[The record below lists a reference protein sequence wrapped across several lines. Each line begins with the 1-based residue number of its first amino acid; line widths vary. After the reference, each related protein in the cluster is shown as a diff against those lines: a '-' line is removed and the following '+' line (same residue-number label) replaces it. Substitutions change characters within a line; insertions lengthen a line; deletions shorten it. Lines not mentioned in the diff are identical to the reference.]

1 LVALAVKAVLL
12 VPWHTLVVPAGV
24 ETVPNAPEMTRA
36 VFVLVAGQ
44 APVAGME
51 YVMVYEPA
59 LLADTSTKPEV
70 LLIESPGAE

>member
-1 LVALAVKAVLL
+1 
-12 VPWHTLVVPAGV
+12 
-24 ETVPNAPEMTRA
+24 MTRD

-70 LLIESPGAE
+70 LLMLSPGAEKDPPAVPESVTGNVPPVGLQAGEPA